1 MSDQRGMTLVELMV
15 SLAIV
20 MLIVATAS
28 AAYIKLLL
36 SYKSHSSISESYM
49 SNLTGLELLRYDIEM
64 AGYGLPS
71 NTTAI
76 AYSEAA
82 SAHYGGDANLPDPST
97 LNDTAN
103 PAPRAFVVAKSANAN
118 NSDILAIK
126 STLANLSATSKKWS
140 IITSAPAA
148 SDPNLTV
155 GPKVKLWGETALDPV
170 MDFTTGDNIMV
181 LDNNG
186 VLQAVS
192 GTWCYS
198 FNASAP
204 YTGYYSNATAIA
216 PGAGPDVV
224 YYVYGLDNSAGNH
237 VMPFNRVDYFLAP
250 TANKSCADYPNAYAL
265 YRGVVNQADGSITSP
280 APVLIDCVKDF
291 QVAFG
296 VNPSGNAIVWQSD
309 LNQENVPGG
318 AGAGAAM
325 TAAQIQQYLRELRVY
340 VIYQEGGGK
349 ISKSPDY
356 KFSGSFSPGA
366 DINLNLNGT
375 WTPTGQ
381 DVYYHWKM
389 SEMDVKPVNLVNL
402 QAR

>member
-76 AYSEAA
+76 AYTEAA
-82 SAHYGGDANLPDPST
+82 SAHYGADANLPDPST

-126 STLANLSATSKKWS
+126 STLANLNTTSKKWS
-140 IITSAPAA
+140 IVTSAPAA
-148 SDPNLTV
+148 SDASLTV
-155 GPKVKLWGETALDPV
+155 GPKVKLWGVTALDPV
-170 MDFTTGDNIMV
+170 MDFTTGDNFIV

-186 VLQAVS
+186 VLQSVF
-192 GTWCYS
+192 GTWCFS

-204 YTGYYSNATAIA
+204 YTGYYKDATAIA
-216 PGAGPDVV
+216 PGAGADTV
-224 YYVYGLDNSAGNH
+224 YYVYGLDNSAGSH

-250 TANKSCADYPNAYAL
+250 TANKSCADYPNAFAL

-291 QVAFG
+291 EVAFG
-296 VNPSGNAIVWQSD
+296 VNPTGNQIVWQSD
-309 LNQENVPGG
+309 LNQ
-318 AGAGAAM
+318 AGVAM
-325 TAAQIQQYLRELRVY
+325 TAAQIQQNLRELRIY
-340 VIYQEGGGK
+340 VIYQEGAGK
-349 ISKSPDY
+349 LTPTPDF
-356 KFSGSFSPGA
+356 KFSGSFTPGT
-366 DINLNLNGT
+366 DIGLNLNGT
-375 WTPTGQ
+375 WTPAGQ

-389 SEMDVKPVNLVNL
+389 AEMDVKPVNLLNL